1 MLFSN
6 VRPVCYYVDLYRT
19 ETPVMNAGPKR
30 SEVYKLMYITRG
42 SCYVK
47 CAGNEYLL
55 TKGSFFHTPP
65 GVDYMTDIYDR
76 LETVN
81 IYFCYAEAE
90 DAPVGKD
97 WTRYL
102 LFDRSSDVKPALDFE
117 DYPMF
122 CGVFD
127 LHDTFGGE
135 ALIAGMLREH
145 SRSLLMSGN
154 YTSALLS
161 CLLIDMAHASSVGC
175 RCGGTAETVI
185 SFINDNIE
193 TDMTC
198 RQIAKKL
205 GYHQNHLNSV
215 IKSACGVSLR
225 AYINNKKTER
235 ATGLLENTS
244 LSVTEIAY
252 RLHKSVRQ
260 GLQTRDRSRPVRFQK
275 TSVRKNHRR
284 LTEQNNPLSK
294 HGQGTCH

>member
-6 VRPVCYYVDLYRT
+6 VRPVCYYVDHYRT
-19 ETPVMNAGPKR
+19 ETPVMNAGPKH
-30 SEVYKLMYITRG
+30 SAVYKLMYITQG
-42 SCYVK
+42 SCHVK

-76 LETVN
+76 LENVN
-81 IYFCYAEAE
+81 IYFYYTEAD

-97 WTRYL
+97 WSRYL
-102 LFDRSSDVKPALDFE
+102 LFDRSSKVKPAFDFE

-127 LHDTFGGE
+127 LQDTFGGE
-135 ALIAGMLREH
+135 TLISGMLREH
-145 SRSLLMSGN
+145 SRSMLMSEN

-161 CLLIDMAHASSVGC
+161 CLLIDIARASCVG
-175 RCGGTAETVI
+175 RSRGGTAETII

-198 RQIAKKL
+198 GQIAEKL
-205 GYHQNHLNSV
+205 GYHPNYLNAV
-215 IKSACGVSLR
+215 IKSACGVSLHT
-225 AYINNKKTER
+225 YINNKKTER

-252 RLHKSVRQ
+252 RLGYPCTSQFDKVFKRAT
-260 GLQTRDRSRPVRFQK
+260 GLTPSAF
-275 TSVRKNHRR
+275 RR
-284 LTEQNNPLSK
+284 HASGK
-294 HGQGTCH
+294 

>member
-1 MLFSN
+1 M
-6 VRPVCYYVDLYRT
+6 DK
-19 ETPVMNAGPKR
+19 MWAGRFQK
-30 SEVYKLMYITRG
+30 
-42 SCYVK
+42 
-47 CAGNEYLL
+47 
-55 TKGSFFHTPP
+55 
-65 GVDYMTDIYDR
+65 
-76 LETVN
+76 
-81 IYFCYAEAE
+81 
-90 DAPVGKD
+90 
-97 WTRYL
+97 
-102 LFDRSSDVKPALDFE
+102 ALDKEADDFNSSIHF
-117 DYPMF
+117 DCRMF
-122 CGVFD
+122 RQDIEGSIAHAAM
-127 LHDTFGGE
+127 LARQGILSAQEGE
-135 ALIAGMLREH
+135 ALIAGILREH

-161 CLLIDMAHASSVGC
+161 CLLIDMAHASSVGR

-260 GLQTRDRSRPVRFQK
+260 SLQTRDRSRPVRFQK

-284 LTEQNNPLSK
+284 LTEQNNPLPI